1 MFRYPCLTIPICF
14 KVQTL
19 TDPQTSPIPGYS
31 IDLITRAMMDG
42 LNLVRG
48 RCDKGAVWRVDVVS
62 GTNKGMTES
71 DRIAVVNAHSYS
83 FYTNSDQTVF

>member
-1 MFRYPCLTIPICF
+1 
-14 KVQTL
+14 
-19 TDPQTSPIPGYS
+19 
-31 IDLITRAMMDG
+31 MDG